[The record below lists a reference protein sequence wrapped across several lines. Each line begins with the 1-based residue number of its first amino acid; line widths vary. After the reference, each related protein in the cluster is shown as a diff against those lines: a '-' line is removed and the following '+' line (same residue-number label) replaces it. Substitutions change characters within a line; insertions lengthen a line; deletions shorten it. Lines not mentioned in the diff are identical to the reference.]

1 MVRVL
6 KTQSVQSIGYILV
19 KPFKVEFNQTLFV
32 HLLEKGVLIRQLESC
47 PVRLNSTCLEE
58 KICKTLIRRF
68 ICNVWFY
75 FCNNAGVNTISS
87 SGISVSPK

>member
-1 MVRVL
+1 MKKL
-6 KTQSVQSIGYILV
+6 SFFHT
-19 KPFKVEFNQTLFV
+19 PFKMEFNQTLFV